1 MHAITETDV
10 RKLADQSSSDG
21 VSKRAPS
28 HSLLILSTVVLLVSF
43 CFNAPAKAQS
53 TSSRERIDPPG
64 FQDRVAPQRM
74 SEIQLPPVEELDSFS
89 FPSDV
94 PLRRQYLPRDEV
106 LFEDDPLAN
115 PNVGSAGG
123 GESEDEATA
132 RVRKATSPL
141 GPFMRGPQGLSFRWY
156 PGQLIREQ
164 GTDFQMN
171 VYEVNLGY
179 PVYRTQRGVWILT
192 SQIEAWTFNTG
203 ARLLDSNVDFPNE
216 LWTVD
221 LGAIYSHQFDNGW
234 EGMTRV
240 AIGTAS
246 DRPFHSSRDLTFFF
260 LGSMRIPTSTGNAW
274 RFSILSMTNSPLG
287 QYVPIPGISYEFK
300 ASETLSGNIGVP
312 AWIEWTPTPEQSF
325 SIAYLPMVN
334 LQVQY
339 RQKINPWHT
348 LWLGYDSTSQSW
360 LRDARERHA
369 DQFFFFE
376 QRVGGGWQLQLTQ
389 TLGIQATAG
398 YAFGRRFGEGETY
411 DDLPTNNV
419 HIRPGPYVGIQG
431 GILF

>member
-1 MHAITETDV
+1 M
-10 RKLADQSSSDG
+10 
-21 VSKRAPS
+21 
-28 HSLLILSTVVLLVSF
+28 STVVLLVLLVLATTA
-43 CFNAPAKAQS
+43 NGQS
-53 TSSRERIDPPG
+53 ALSRDRIDPPG
-64 FQDRVAPQRM
+64 FQDRLPQSRM
-74 SEIQLPPVEELDSFS
+74 SEIQLPPVEELDDFS
-89 FPSDV
+89 FPSD
-94 PLRRQYLPRDEV
+94 PPRSQYLPRDEV
-106 LFEDDPLAN
+106 LFEDDPLA
-115 PNVGSAGG
+115 SAS

-164 GTDFQMN
+164 GTEFQMN
-171 VYEVNLGY
+171 TYEVNLGY
-179 PVYRTQRGVWILT
+179 PVYRTKRGVVILT
-192 SQIEAWTFNTG
+192 SQIEAWTFDTG
-203 ARLLDSNVDFPNE
+203 ARLLDSNVDFPSE

-260 LGSMRIPTSTGNAW
+260 LGSMRIPTTPGNAW

-287 QYVPIPGISYEFK
+287 QYVPIPGISYEFTS
-300 ASETLSGNIGVP
+300 SETFSGNIGVP
-312 AWIEWTPTPEQSF
+312 AWVEWKPTPEQSF

-348 LWLGYDSTSQSW
+348 LWFGYDSASQSW

-369 DQFFFFE
+369 DQLFYFE

-411 DDLPTNNV
+411 SDLPTNNV